1 MALNTRSVIHPKF
14 FEHNRQID
22 KDFMLATIE
31 IFDPNASD
39 STYNAATNT
48 WTSARDVL
56 WTGKA
61 RVQNSKVPVNVSSPV
76 NPTEVGTVEVH
87 IDFEGNTLA
96 GSEGVMPDIRPG
108 HQIFVT
114 SSPYDETLENYILT
128 VRSSLNSSNPWHR
141 MIYCEVNQEVKRVSG
156 P

>member
-31 IFDPNASD
+31 IFDPNATD
-39 STYNAATNT
+39 STYDAATNS
-48 WTSARDVL
+48 WTSARDIL

-61 RVQNSKVPVNVSSPV
+61 RIQPSKDATNKQFSL
-76 NPTEVGTVEVH
+76 NPTTVQEVEVH

-96 GSEGVMPDIRPG
+96 GYEGTMPDIRPG

-114 SSPYDETLENYILT
+114 SSPYDDILENFILV
-128 VRSSLNSSNPWHR
+128 VRSAMNSSNPWHR
-141 MIYCEVNQEVKRVSG
+141 AILCEVDQEVERGV
-156 P
+156 

>member
-22 KDFMLATIE
+22 RDFMLATVE
-31 IFDPNASD
+31 IFDPNATD
-39 STYNAATNT
+39 STYNATTNA
-48 WTSARDVL
+48 WTSAREIL

-61 RVQNSKVPVNVSSPV
+61 RIQPTKDATNKQFQY
-76 NPTEVGTVEVH
+76 NPTAVQEVEVH
-87 IDFEGNTLA
+87 IDLEGNTLA
-96 GSEGVMPDIRPG
+96 GYAGTMPDIRPG

-114 SSPYDETLENYILT
+114 DSPQDAVLERFILT
-128 VRSSLNSSNPWHR
+128 VRSAMNSSNPWHR
-141 MIYCEVNQEVKRVSG
+141 MILCEVDQEVERAVQ